1 MKIRENLAV
10 SDNGFVFDPETGES
24 FTVNLVGVD
33 IIKQLQKN
41 PSKED
46 LIERMEEEYEIDALT
61 LEKSISDFLIMM
73 QEFKLTEN
81 D

>member
-24 FTVNLVGVD
+24 FTVNAVGVE

-41 PSKED
+41 SDRVE
-46 LIERMEEEYEIDALT
+46 LINILEKDYGMDSLV
-61 LEKSISDFLIMM
+61 LEKSISDFLTMM

>member
-24 FTVNLVGVD
+24 FTVNQVGVS
-33 IIKQLQKN
+33 IIKQLQTD
-41 PSKED
+41 PD
-46 LIERMEEEYEIDALT
+46 HDTLIQILEEEYEIDSLT
-61 LEKSISDFLIMM
+61 LEKSIHDFMTMM

>member
-1 MKIRENLAV
+1 MKIRDNIAV

-41 PSKED
+41 SSKDE
-46 LIERMEEEYEIDALT
+46 LIEKMEKEYEIDALT
-61 LEKSISDFLIMM
+61 LEKSVNDFLIMM

-81 D
+81 E

>member
-24 FTVNLVGVD
+24 FTVNEVGVS

-41 PSKED
+41 TES
-46 LIERMEEEYEIDALT
+46 EELMNVLEGEYEIDRLT

-73 QEFKLTEN
+73 REFKLTEN
-81 D
+81 E

>member
-24 FTVNLVGVD
+24 FTVNAVGVE
-33 IIKQLQKN
+33 IIQQLQKDSN
-41 PSKED
+41 QEE
-46 LIERMEEEYEIDALT
+46 LIRKMVEEYEIDSLA
-61 LEKSISDFLIMM
+61 LEKSISDFLTMM

>member
-1 MKIRENLAV
+1 MKVRENLAV
-10 SDNGFVFDPETGES
+10 SKNGFVFDPETGES
-24 FTVNLVGVD
+24 FTVNEVGIE
-33 IIKQLQKN
+33 IISQLQKN
-41 PSKED
+41 PNQEE
-46 LIERMEEEYEIDALT
+46 LINKLEEIYEIDSLT

>member
-24 FTVNLVGVD
+24 FTVNEVGVS
-33 IIKQLQKN
+33 IIKQLQN
-41 PSKED
+41 NSDHDE
-46 LIERMEEEYEIDALT
+46 LIQVLEEEYEIDRLT
-61 LEKSISDFLIMM
+61 LEKSISDFMTMM

>member
-24 FTVNLVGVD
+24 FTVNEVGVS
-33 IIKQLQKN
+33 IIKQLQKD
-41 PSKED
+41 SDQEK
-46 LIERMEEEYEIDALT
+46 LVSILEEEYEIDSLT
-61 LEKSISDFLIMM
+61 LEKSISDFMIMM

-81 D
+81 E